1 MFHSVAFSR
10 AILSLSAL
18 LSTSLLAQNP
28 DRAGDSTVVKPT
40 YAAIQVLYDSAS
52 NPAFSFLAGNVLEIP
67 GANATEIQARFL
79 RGNVAR
85 VIAGTWGDA
94 GRYAVE
100 FYFQGDSLL
109 FSFESFEYIAEA
121 APAGQWQN
129 FKRLPAWERRV
140 FWNGPVAAFS
150 ETSGCPAMLSP
161 GERDRLLLSA
171 RTLREMMRNRA
182 PALEGRKGS

>member
-1 MFHSVAFSR
+1 MFHGVAFSR
-10 AILSLSAL
+10 SILSLSAL
-18 LSTSLLAQNP
+18 VSTSLAAQGP
-28 DRAGDSTVVKPT
+28 DRAGDSTVVAPT
-40 YAAIQVLYDSAS
+40 YAAIQILYDSAAS
-52 NPAFSFLAGNVLEIP
+52 PAYAFLSGNVLEIA

-79 RGNVAR
+79 KGSAAR
-85 VIAGTWGDA
+85 VIAGTWGAA
-94 GRYAVE
+94 GRYGVE

-109 FSFESFEYIAEA
+109 FTYESFEYIAEA

-140 FWNGPVAAFS
+140 FWNGRVATFS
-150 ETSGCPAMLSP
+150 ETSGCPALLSP

-182 PALEGRKGS
+182 PRA